1 MVLVV
6 PESNYSNY
14 DSIKITPNYVDED
27 FESNLISLVPNRKA
41 ISKQRNQILRF
52 GNPVPYADNIISKE
66 IPNIFERFHSDI
78 DFDSVTINEYYP
90 GQTINWHIDHPLWL
104 KSVHIISLLSDAE
117 LKFKR
122 DKEIISFFL
131 PRYSLSEF
139 SGDLRYKWEHSLTAS
154 SKRYSVVFR
163 SSKKQ

>member
-27 FESNLISLVPNRKA
+27 FENAIISLVPVRPVN
-41 ISKQRNQILRF
+41 SKKRNQILRF
-52 GNPVPYADNIISKE
+52 GNSIPYGDNIVSKDIPE
-66 IPNIFERFHSDI
+66 IFSGFHDDI
-78 DFDSVTINEYYP
+78 DFDSITINEYYP
-90 GQTINWHIDHPLWL
+90 GQTIDWHIDQPLWL